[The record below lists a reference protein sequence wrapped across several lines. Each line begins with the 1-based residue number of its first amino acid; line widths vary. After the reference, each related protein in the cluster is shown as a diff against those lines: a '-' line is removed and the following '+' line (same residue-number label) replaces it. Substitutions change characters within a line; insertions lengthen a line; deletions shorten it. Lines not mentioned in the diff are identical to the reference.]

1 MKQAISLIRGYI
13 LVLWIAWRYRT
24 SVRRGLRWF
33 INKVATVGLALGV
46 AALIIGLSAM
56 NGFEVAL
63 QQRIL
68 ALVPQGEVVS
78 INGRLAAWQPLA
90 EQLLG
95 CPGIVEVNPYVQSVA
110 LAEKGSAFK
119 AIQIRGIDS
128 TQAAQ
133 GSLLSQYITPARAW
147 QDFSQSGAQLL
158 LGQGVANH
166 LGLQVGEWITVTLP
180 DPEAQQGWRQ
190 PKRLRIQLI
199 GLVKVGSQ
207 LDHSIALV
215 PLALLQR
222 QLGLGEQISGLALQV
237 ASIFQAERVLQQAAE
252 QLHLRHPD
260 LRFQSWMVQYG
271 HLYRDIQMVR
281 GMIDLAMLLVIGLAC
296 LNITTTLLLTLKQ
309 RQGDLAILATLGA
322 APNFLSRLF
331 IGYGL
336 LNGVV
341 GGLLGVVIGVGVS
354 LQLTPIVRGL
364 EQLFHHHFLPNQ
376 LYFIDY
382 LPTQVR
388 WQDSLQVFGVAL
400 LLSLLA
406 SWYPAYHARQRDPV
420 LFLRG

>member
-1 MKQAISLIRGYI
+1 MKQVRPLIRRYT
-13 LVLWIAWRYRT
+13 LLLWMAWRYRT
-24 SVRRGLRWF
+24 SVHQGLRWF

-68 ALVPQGEVVS
+68 ALVPQGEVVA
-78 INGRLAAWQPLA
+78 INGRLAAWQTLA
-90 EQLLG
+90 EQLRR
-95 CPGIVEVNPYVQSVA
+95 CPGIITVSPTVQSVA
-110 LAEKGSAFK
+110 LAEKGGVFK
-119 AIQIRGIDS
+119 ALQLRGIDI
-128 TQAAQ
+128 THEEQ
-133 GSLLSQYITPARAW
+133 GSPLSQYTIPTTAW
-147 QDFSQSGAQLL
+147 QAFSQGGAQLL
-158 LGQGVANH
+158 LGQGIADY
-166 LGLQVGEWITVTLP
+166 LGVPVGEWITVSLP

-190 PKRLRIQLI
+190 PKRLRIQVV

-207 LDHSIALV
+207 LDHTIALV
-215 PLALLQR
+215 PLALLQS

-237 ASIFQAERVLQQAAE
+237 SSIFQAERVVQQAA
-252 QLHLRHPD
+252 LRHPHRPD
-260 LRFQSWMVQYG
+260 LRFQSWMTQYG

-281 GMIDLAMLLVIGLAC
+281 GMIDLAMLLVIGIAC

-322 APNFLSRLF
+322 APNCLSQLF

-336 LNGVV
+336 LNGLV
-341 GGLLGVVIGVGVS
+341 GGLLGVGIGVGVS

-364 EQLFHHHFLPNQ
+364 ERLFDHHFLPSE
-376 LYFIDY
+376 LYFIDF

-400 LLSLLA
+400 LLSLVA
-406 SWYPAYHARQRDPV
+406 SWYPAHHAGQRDPV
-420 LFLRG
+420 LLLRG